1 MTVPQVLQVVAGVPI
16 ELTLLNV
23 TAGKGT
29 WLETTSCGPGGH
41 WPFSVST
48 GYNTG
53 GSSKFTASI
62 RLPQV
67 APAQTQEHLQAM
79 RRPVALAAVLLAG
92 TAAAALAQ
100 PSPITVTVTP
110 KVTPNK
116 AGTPAHPQGVKLD
129 LRLQIHYPPDY
140 QLALVQTVD
149 VWFPKGGL
157 YNGDKFPTCSYNR
170 LNALGPAGC
179 PKDSIMGHGTGVATA
194 DTNFTYPKITIV
206 NGGQHVVFA
215 YTILNNPARVQTPVV
230 GKITKLSGRW
240 SYKLHV
246 GDPEGAPGR
255 RRRPDRAALAAPVR
269 RPGRLAGDDLLPA
282 QPQVGIPRGH
292 PLQQWGYAG
301 DRRRRRLPFVR

>member
-1 MTVPQVLQVVAGVPI
+1 
-16 ELTLLNV
+16 
-23 TAGKGT
+23 
-29 WLETTSCGPGGH
+29 
-41 WPFSVST
+41 
-48 GYNTG
+48 
-53 GSSKFTASI
+53 
-62 RLPQV
+62 
-67 APAQTQEHLQAM
+67 M

-230 GKITKLSGRW
+230 GKITKLLGRW

-246 GDPEGAPGR
+246 VIPKVLQVVAGVPIVLHSLHLFAGRGDW
-255 RRRPDRAALAAPVR
+255 LATTYCPPNHKWAYHAVTHFSS
-269 RPGRLAGDDLLPA
+269 GDTLVTDGD
-282 QPQVGIPRGH
+282 VGCH
-292 PLQQWGYAG
+292 S
-301 DRRRRRLPFVR
+301 